1 MNLYCQSFENL
12 KEIKIKVNPH
22 ENFQI
27 TILNIANSLPM
38 FSNKKINYNS
48 LIEFNLQIGEQLINL
63 EEFKNL
69 INNIDNMQ
77 NLKKFI
83 LYANFDDNI
92 DNNLYED
99 FIKKILSLNIE
110 FIKIEMYGLNKE
122 YYSFEELKKINKNI
136 EFKNFEFI
144 NIPKIKKD

>member
-22 ENFQI
+22 ENFQFD
-27 TILNIANSLPM
+27 ILNIANSLPM
-38 FSNKKINYNS
+38 FSYKKINYNS

-144 NIPKIKKD
+144 NIPKIKKE

>member
-22 ENFQI
+22 ENFQFDF
-27 TILNIANSLPM
+27 LNIENSLPM

-48 LIEFNLQIGEQLINL
+48 LIEFNLQIDEQFINL

-69 INNIDNMQ
+69 INNIDNLQ
-77 NLKKFI
+77 TLKKFI

-144 NIPKIKKD
+144 NIPKIKKE